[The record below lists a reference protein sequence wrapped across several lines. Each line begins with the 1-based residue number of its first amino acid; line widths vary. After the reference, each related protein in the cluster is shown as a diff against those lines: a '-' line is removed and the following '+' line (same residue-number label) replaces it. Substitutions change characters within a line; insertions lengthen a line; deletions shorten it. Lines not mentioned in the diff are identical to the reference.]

1 FDPTKR
7 LPQLAAS
14 KRRRLA
20 LHLKV
25 LRRRDHMPDPDSQK
39 GSQRRSM
46 VALGVVVVLFVV
58 GWILARELYANEKIE
73 DCVMSGRTNCVPI
86 DTQSY

>member
-1 FDPTKR
+1 
-7 LPQLAAS
+7 
-14 KRRRLA
+14 
-20 LHLKV
+20 
-25 LRRRDHMPDPDSQK
+25 MPDPDSQR

-58 GWILARELYANEKIE
+58 GWILAQELYANEKIE

-86 DTQSY
+86 DTSSH